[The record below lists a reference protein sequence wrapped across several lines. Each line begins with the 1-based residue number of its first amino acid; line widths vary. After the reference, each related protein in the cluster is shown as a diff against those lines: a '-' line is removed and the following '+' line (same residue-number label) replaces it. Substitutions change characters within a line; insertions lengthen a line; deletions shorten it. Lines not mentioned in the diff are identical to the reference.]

1 MPCFSILMPV
11 AVPVVGSLE
20 TPTVLLN
27 RNLTEKYQKK
37 PDRTADD
44 DALSPPHLN
53 TRWLGAGAPTSIP
66 PKLRFWLL
74 PTYSTTAASNVKA
87 NVNEDAS
94 CSPYEA

>member
-11 AVPVVGSLE
+11 AVPVVASLE

-44 DALSPPHLN
+44 DALFEPAADKAY
-53 TRWLGAGAPTSIP
+53 RFPTSYEP
-66 PKLRFWLL
+66 P
-74 PTYSTTAASNVKA
+74 PEV
-87 NVNEDAS
+87 DHM
-94 CSPYEA
+94 